1 MAIKLNQIQIENS
14 IENVHIATNAAIAQS
29 KISGLVTA
37 LASKALVTREIN
49 GYDLSADITLGS
61 DDIGEGTSNLYFTQ
75 TRARDSLAAGGDLSY
90 VASTGTFSVT
100 TYKSSDFNTDFA
112 AKSTD
117 GLSEGTSNLYFTNV
131 RARAALTVATV
142 TGPDIQLLSKD
153 TNGVMSVPLSGI
165 FNEMSAGTGLTFSG
179 GEYSFTGDTDDVT
192 EGAANLYFTQTRA
205 RNAVSAGTGVSYS
218 TATGQFSIGQAV
230 GTTDNV
236 VFNNVQVNGTLASD
250 DITSTNISV
259 AGNATITGNLTVQG
273 TTTTVDST
281 RVELGD
287 NIIELNSGL
296 ATTSAPSANAGF
308 EINRG
313 SSANLQ
319 LYWDEANDLWK
330 MQIEDADGNPEDM
343 RIAAIDQFQNQ
354 NGFVMDNSTMEF
366 QVALKQNGG
375 LIFDNKEIKVVGSQ
389 TVFVRTDGAV
399 DLNIQTSDLVKDG
412 TTGALGI
419 NADAIVTSKIADDA
433 VTTNKIAASQV
444 TAAKLATD
452 SVITSK
458 IEDLAVSNAKLASS
472 AVTEEKIKIDK
483 EVVEITTA
491 PASGNYQTVIA
502 TINWAD
508 GAQANA
514 LTQVFLNGVKLMINP
529 TAGSTLGNYDCA
541 MQNDGSGDL
550 KVWVDG
556 DLLSSND
563 ILEVIF
569 MR

>member
-37 LASKALVTREIN
+37 LAGKALVTRQIN
-49 GYDLSADITLGS
+49 GHDLSADITLDS
-61 DDIGEGTSNLYFTQ
+61 DDIGEGASNLYFTQ
-75 TRARDSLAAGGDLSY
+75 TRARGALAAGGDLSY

-142 TGPDIQLLSKD
+142 TGPDVQLLSKD
-153 TNGVMSVPLSGI
+153 TNGVMSVPLSGV
-165 FNEMSAGTGLTFSG
+165 FNQMSAGAGLTFDG

-192 EGAANLYFTQTRA
+192 EGTGNLYFTQARA
-205 RNAVSAGTGVSYS
+205 RNAVSAGTGVSYD

-230 GTTDNV
+230 GTTDSV
-236 VFNNVQVNGTLASD
+236 VFDGVQVNGTLNSD
-250 DITSTNISV
+250 DITSTNVTVS
-259 AGNATITGNLTVQG
+259 GNATITGNLTVQG

-296 ATTSAPSANAGF
+296 GASTAPSVNAGF

-319 LYWDEANDLWK
+319 LYWDESNDFWK
-330 MQIEDADGNPEDM
+330 MQIEDPDGAVQDM
-343 RIAAIDQFQNQ
+343 RIAAIEQFQNQ

-375 LIFDNKEIKVVGSQ
+375 LIFDNRQIKVVGSQ
-389 TVFVRTDGAV
+389 TVFVRTDGAI
-399 DLNIQTSDLVKDG
+399 DLNIQTSDFIKDG

-419 NADAIVTSKIADDA
+419 NANAIVTSKIADNA
-433 VTTNKIAASQV
+433 VTTNKIGASQV
-444 TAAKLATD
+444 TAAKLAAD
-452 SVITSK
+452 SVVTSK
-458 IEDLAVSNAKLASS
+458 IQDSAVSNVKLADS
-472 AVTEEKIKIDK
+472 AITEAKIKIDK
-483 EVVEITTA
+483 EVVEIATA
-491 PASGNYQTVIA
+491 PASGNYQTVFANIA
-502 TINWAD
+502 WAD
-508 GAQANA
+508 GAQTSA
-514 LTQVFLNGVKLMINP
+514 LTQVFLNGVKLLINP